1 MKQTKLWLPIVIA
14 ALLWFVMFSPLTA
27 PLIGNFWVLMALA
40 GVILTLLSFG
50 FDRELFRSLKERFR
64 LWDIPLGLAIGAV
77 LWGIFWVGDKVAVWM
92 FPFAEGQIGSIYSM
106 KDGTSPL
113 LIALLLAFVVGPAE
127 EIFWRGYVQEG
138 LSRKWSPTM
147 GFIVTTAIYSFVHIW
162 GLNFM
167 LLVAAA
173 VAGGVWGLL
182 YRLWPERIGAL
193 IVSHAVWD
201 VAVFVLFPI

>member
-40 GVILTLLSFG
+40 GVILTILSFG

-64 LWDIPLGLAIGAV
+64 LWDIPLGMAIGAV

-138 LSRKWSPTM
+138 LSRKWSATM

>member
-138 LSRKWSPTM
+138 LSRKWSATM

>member
-77 LWGIFWVGDKVAVWM
+77 LWGIFWVGDKIAVWM

-138 LSRKWSPTM
+138 LSRKWSATM